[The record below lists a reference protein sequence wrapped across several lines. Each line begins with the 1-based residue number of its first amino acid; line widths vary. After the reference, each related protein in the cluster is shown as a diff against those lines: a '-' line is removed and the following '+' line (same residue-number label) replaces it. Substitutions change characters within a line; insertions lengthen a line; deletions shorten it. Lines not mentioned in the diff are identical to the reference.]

1 MILYH
6 HDVKQISLNLPDGM
20 FEKIQSLFGDYIHR
34 NPQQNI
40 TRQDVILT
48 ALSSGLD
55 IFETTSGISISQ
67 KKGTKS

>member
-1 MILYH
+1 
-6 HDVKQISLNLPDGM
+6 M
-20 FEKIQSLFGDYIHR
+20 FERIQSLFGDYIHR

-55 IFETTSGISISQ
+55 TFETTSGVSLSQ
-67 KKGTKS
+67 KGTK